1 MKQTPQEQAVVAR
14 MAPGVLS
21 REGFLGDDA
30 RSLAE
35 IVEADR
41 AALEAKNLTPQRL
54 AERMEDVLRA
64 AMGAMGG
71 EVPAGPGWTAQFH
84 EAMGRIACPWGGCGV
99 FAKGEVELI
108 EVAGVAEMHFGALS
122 VHLVAE
128 HGFFQGRGSR
138 YRLEPALLARAM
150 GLA

>member
-1 MKQTPQEQAVVAR
+1 MKQTPQEQAVTAR

-35 IVEADR
+35 ILQVDR
-41 AALEAKNLTPQRL
+41 AALEALGLTPQRL

-64 AMGAMGG
+64 AMAAMGG
-71 EVPAGPGWTAQFH
+71 PVPAGPGWTARFH

-99 FAKGEVELI
+99 FAKGEAELL
-108 EVAGVAEMHFGALS
+108 EAAGPAVMHLAPLS
-122 VHLVAE
+122 AHLVRE

-138 YRLEPALLARAM
+138 YRLEPVLLATAL